1 MYDYEI
7 KQSPGGLRIK
17 IDPELA
23 TELVLI
29 LGSILDMAR
38 VIRGKAKA
46 VHAARRATDPEDV
59 ARRAE
64 TYHKRSLEI
73 FARYQEHVDS
83 GSTAKEA
90 LQKVRKDF
98 NIGYGDA
105 KDYISQGRKLSKP
118 PKRPKPDRQPA
129 EKPKI
134 EEAA

>member
-7 KQSPGGLRIK
+7 KQSPGGLRIR

-46 VHAARRATDPEDV
+46 VRAARRAADPEDL

-64 TYHKRSLEI
+64 AFDKRSLEI
-73 FARYQEHVDS
+73 FVRYQEHVDA

-90 LQKVRKDF
+90 LQEVRQEF

-105 KDYISQGRKLSKP
+105 KDYLSQGRTLSK
-118 PKRPKPDRQPA
+118 PKRPKPDRQLT
-129 EKPKI
+129 EKAS